1 MNRVSFLIMLLAVVA
16 LLPQTRAAAADS
28 STHGQSSVVS
38 DGPVKVTVTLNR
50 SEARVADPIQL
61 TLDVLAPKGT
71 RIELPKIAKQLGDF
85 DVRPL
90 DRYTDVPTG
99 DNADVRRSTLKATLE
114 TIKTG
119 EITIPP
125 LDVQYVPD
133 GSTTHK
139 TLSSKPIQVH
149 ITSVLE
155 NHADPTKFHDI
166 KETVD
171 VAVPELPSHQWIGW
185 TAAGLGTM
193 FAGGLLVF
201 VAKRRRRG
209 PSPADWALGA
219 IADLEQLSI
228 ENAAD
233 AGAVVNEVVDVVREF
248 FELQFDVPALSRTS
262 RQFQVQATKQAG
274 LSKSSQESL
283 GWLVSLADQI
293 KFARFGVG
301 ADQAR
306 QAISRAKTLIE
317 ECEQRRRA
325 LQKGAA

>member
-1 MNRVSFLIMLLAVVA
+1 MTRSSFLYILLAAIA
-16 LLPQTRAAAADS
+16 LLPQTRAIAEEDSPHSQS
-28 STHGQSSVVS
+28 STVS
-38 DGPVKVTVTLNR
+38 DGPVKLSVKVDR
-50 SEARVADPIQL
+50 AEARVADPVQL

-71 RIELPKIAKQLGDF
+71 RIELPKLTQQLGDF
-85 DVRPL
+85 DVRP
-90 DRYTDVPTG
+90 REKYTDIPSG

-125 LDVQYVPD
+125 LDVQYVPA
-133 GSTTHK
+133 GSTTYK
-139 TLSSKPIQVH
+139 TLSTKPIQVH

-193 FAGGLLVF
+193 LAGALLVF
-201 VAKRRRRG
+201 VVKKRRRG

-219 IADLEQLSI
+219 ITDLEQLPI
-228 ENAAD
+228 ENTDD
-233 AGAVVNEVVDVVREF
+233 AGAVVNEVVDIVREF
-248 FELQFDVPALSRTS
+248 FELQFNVPALSHTS
-262 RQFQVQATKQAG
+262 WQFQAHATKQAG

-283 GWLVSLADQI
+283 VWLVSLADEI
-293 KFARFGVG
+293 KFARFGV
-301 ADQAR
+301 AAEQSR
-306 QAISRAKTLIE
+306 QAIEHAKSLVE